1 MKVLSKWLLN
11 NKILIKNISGV
22 VLLKGAS
29 LILTFI
35 MTPMYLAYFKDQGIL
50 GVWYTLQSILVWILT
65 FDLGVG
71 NGIRNRLASAI
82 AKNDH
87 EQEKRIVSSGYIVFG
102 IMTILVVLLLAIIIP
117 FINWQRALNSNMHID
132 TLNRALFIT
141 LVGIVLQFLFKI
153 VTSILMALRKNILAN
168 SLAIITNSLIMF
180 YLLIPINV
188 SDETKFELLAIV
200 YTLATI
206 LPLFSVTLYIFE
218 VPLKNIHPSIKAWDR
233 NIGKEVLRVGS
244 AFFVIQLGLLVVNST
259 NQFLINF
266 LFGGV
271 AVVDYTLYYR
281 LYSTATMIF
290 TLFTQPIWSEVSIRY
305 AKGDTFWVRKIYHL
319 MLFLAVLISVGC
331 LVVTGGLPLV
341 FKIWL
346 GDGTQA
352 SRWIGLVFFTWS
364 TVEVFIYAGT
374 CIANGMTKLNCQ
386 ILFTIGAAVTKIPVT
401 FLCARIFPN
410 WLSVVIAH
418 IVILI
423 PLMIAQNIML
433 SRQLR
438 KSVCT

>member
-206 LPLFSVTLYIFE
+206 LPLFSVTLYIFG

-244 AFFVIQLGLLVVNST
+244 AFFVIQL
-259 NQFLINF
+259 
-266 LFGGV
+266 
-271 AVVDYTLYYR
+271 
-281 LYSTATMIF
+281 
-290 TLFTQPIWSEVSIRY
+290 
-305 AKGDTFWVRKIYHL
+305 
-319 MLFLAVLISVGC
+319 
-331 LVVTGGLPLV
+331 
-341 FKIWL
+341 
-346 GDGTQA
+346 
-352 SRWIGLVFFTWS
+352 
-364 TVEVFIYAGT
+364 
-374 CIANGMTKLNCQ
+374 
-386 ILFTIGAAVTKIPVT
+386 
-401 FLCARIFPN
+401 
-410 WLSVVIAH
+410 
-418 IVILI
+418 
-423 PLMIAQNIML
+423 
-433 SRQLR
+433 
-438 KSVCT
+438 